1 MSIKRFMTWV
11 KNPFGRSPEKVEK
24 EQRLSSASKGSDR
37 ASAAEKQAASRPK
50 GAKEKRH
57 FNVGIDFGTSGTK
70 VVYRDQVGNKA
81 WVHSFD
87 HELKEYPPIVLPST
101 IRVVA
106 GTMLLGAEAEKE
118 TTGMAFRSF
127 KICMACQCG
136 SFKDTDCNLH
146 YDQKYHSRSDKA
158 FRVPFGNGQTA
169 RVTPLMLGAF
179 YLAYVIKT
187 VRDHIKK
194 EFEHDYDL
202 QLTYNMCIPL
212 DYLEEHSTKQDFLR
226 TLFFAEKLADYIDN
240 KCEIG
245 YAMERYTEIDRAYA
259 EIPSQEERNTF
270 AQPESL
276 SAVMS
281 YATSRIADEG
291 LYAIIDVGA
300 GTSDCSVFRLVDHGG
315 RKLVVYSANTYPIGC
330 DAVDNNI
337 LNWLIS
343 EGYLSDGQGVNLK
356 NTLLHRVRGLKERVS
371 GQPIRIKTPNGT
383 ASIDEETFGSLAEPV
398 GDDIFKA
405 YRKTGKIAYE
415 KEKWADRWKENS
427 LFLIGGG
434 TQIPVIRKKLQEKP
448 ADIVKTI
455 HHRHLEVPE
464 DLWAPKGLNH
474 LIGDHFYL
482 LAVAYGLS
490 YHPAAWPEVHPPTDV
505 GPMDA
510 SPPTKEIPDHEEV
523 YFEP

>member
-24 EQRLSSASKGSDR
+24 EQRLSSARKGSDR

-57 FNVGIDFGTSGTK
+57 VNVGIDFGTSGTK
-70 VVYRDQVGNKA
+70 VVYRDQVGKKA

-158 FRVPFGNGQTA
+158 FRVPLGNGQTA
-169 RVTPLMLGAF
+169 TVTPLMLGAF

-194 EFEHDYDL
+194 QFERDCDL
-202 QLTYNMCIPL
+202 LLTYNMCIPL

-226 TLFFAEKLADYIDN
+226 TLFLAEKLADYIDN

-245 YAMERYTEIDRAYA
+245 YVMERYTEIDRAYA

-281 YATSRIADEG
+281 YAISRVADEG

-300 GTSDCSVFRLVDHGG
+300 GTSDCSVFRLVNYEG

-337 LNWLIS
+337 LNWLIG
-343 EGYLSDGQGVNLK
+343 EGYLSDGQGVHLK
-356 NTLLHRVRGLKERVS
+356 NTLLYRIRGLKERIS
-371 GQPIRIKTPNGT
+371 AKPIRIKTPKGT
-383 ASIDEETFGSLAEPV
+383 ALIDEERFESLAKPV
-398 GDDIFKA
+398 GENIFKA
-405 YRKTGKIAYE
+405 YRKTGRMAYE
-415 KEKWADRWKENS
+415 KEKSAEKWKENS

-434 TQIPVIRKKLQEKP
+434 TQIPVIRKKLQQKP

-455 HHRHLEVPE
+455 YHRDLAIPE
-464 DLWAPKGLNH
+464 DLWAPKGLND
-474 LIGDHFYL
+474 LVGDHFYL
-482 LAVAYGLS
+482 LSVAYGLS
-490 YHPAAWPEVHPPTDV
+490 YHPAEWPKVLTPSEVEPIDV
-505 GPMDA
+505 TPRE
-510 SPPTKEIPDHEEV
+510 KEIPDHEEI
-523 YFEP
+523 YQEP